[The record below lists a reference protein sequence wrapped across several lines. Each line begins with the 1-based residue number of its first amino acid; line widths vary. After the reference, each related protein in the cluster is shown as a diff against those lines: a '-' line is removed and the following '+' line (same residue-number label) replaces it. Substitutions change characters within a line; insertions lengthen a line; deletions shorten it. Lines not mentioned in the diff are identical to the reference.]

1 MAHRQIQVQKD
12 TTQERVQFRVL
23 PGGYSHA
30 SGVCPG
36 ATNLGPK
43 RYRVPSLYCTI
54 KPMMDPV
61 YNKILQCIFT
71 SIIAKI

>member
-1 MAHRQIQVQKD
+1 VAHRQIQVQKD

-54 KPMMDPV
+54 WMKYGDTFV
-61 YNKILQCIFT
+61 EVECHFYIVK
-71 SIIAKI
+71 